1 MRIKT
6 ILSLSTF
13 FTAFVLSVLLVGV
26 PKDYSYNRFVK
37 VYDPQE
43 TRLAIQVLLDQDNS
57 NGIERNQTISSLN
70 DAADQADGNE
80 SYYTNFAEATE
91 QYVSSSESIEDSN
104 LPSDFQAAWH
114 IHMNA
119 WRDQADYIN
128 RMNSSNRT
136 IDSGKYRRQT
146 YKINQSWLQV
156 LRVARKYGVDT
167 SVYPS

>member
-43 TRLAIQVLLDQDNS
+43 TRLAVQTLLDQDQI
-57 NGIERNQTISSLN
+57 NGVERSQTISNLDEAFENEASEFYHSSF
-70 DAADQADGNE
+70 AD
-80 SYYTNFAEATE
+80 ATE
-91 QYVSSSESIEDSN
+91 QYVSASESIDDSD

-114 IHMNA
+114 THMNA
-119 WRDQADYIN
+119 WREQADYLN
-128 RMNSSNRT
+128 RANSANRK
-136 IDSGKYRRQT
+136 IDSARYNRQI